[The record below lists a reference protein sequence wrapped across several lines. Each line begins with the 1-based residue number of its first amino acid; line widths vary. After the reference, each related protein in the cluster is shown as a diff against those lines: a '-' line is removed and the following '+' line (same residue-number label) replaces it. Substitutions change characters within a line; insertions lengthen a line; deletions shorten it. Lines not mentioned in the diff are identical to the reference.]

1 MNRWSFLV
9 CTAAAA
15 AACSTV
21 LNASA
26 QGQASDLPP
35 SGKQMKIVV
44 PFSPGGTSD
53 ILGRKL
59 AQMLGER
66 LGRTVIVDNRA
77 GAGGSLGTE
86 TVARADA
93 DGSTILLH
101 SGAIAVDPVL
111 KRNLSYDVQR
121 DLAPVTTAVSG
132 PFALLVSND
141 LPVKSVA
148 ELLAYARANP
158 GKLNFGT
165 PGIGTSI
172 HLTTEHLK
180 SAAGIDILHVPY
192 KGANLALTA
201 AMSNDIQIVIDPLA
215 TAKKYAES
223 GRLRALAVTTA
234 RRTDLWPEM
243 PTINESG
250 VKGFDASV
258 WYAAFVPAKTPRPV
272 LDRLN
277 AELVAILRSPD
288 MRVWLREQGLEAIA
302 DTPDA
307 ARKRMADE
315 IQRWQQVAQKAG
327 VKPE

>member
-148 ELLAYARANP
+148 ELLAYAKANP

-172 HLTTEHLK
+172 HLTTEHFK
-180 SAAGIDILHVPY
+180 TAAGIDILHVPY

-201 AMSNDIQIVIDPLA
+201 AMANDIQIVIDPLA

-223 GRLRALAVTTA
+223 GRLRALAVTTG
-234 RRTDLWPEM
+234 RRTELWPEM
-243 PTINESG
+243 PTLNESG
-250 VKGFDASV
+250 VKPPRLQTHRLLPRQRAPARSSPTSTTTIK
-258 WYAAFVPAKTPRPV
+258 FV
-272 LDRLN
+272 
-277 AELVAILRSPD
+277 
-288 MRVWLREQGLEAIA
+288 RV
-302 DTPDA
+302 
-307 ARKRMADE
+307 
-315 IQRWQQVAQKAG
+315 
-327 VKPE
+327 